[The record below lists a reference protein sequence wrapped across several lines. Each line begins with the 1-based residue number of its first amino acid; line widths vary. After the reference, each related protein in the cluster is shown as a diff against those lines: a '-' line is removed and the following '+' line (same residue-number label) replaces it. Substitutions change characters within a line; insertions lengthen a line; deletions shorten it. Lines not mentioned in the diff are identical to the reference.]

1 MNVILFS
8 DSEQMKERF
17 LPLARSRAVD
27 FSLLP
32 CSSLKSGLKEAP
44 REAFAYV
51 DVSGYERESRE
62 RILKYLKIYGKH
74 RYGIV
79 DPEGSVRDIGTLFL
93 NGASDYVGSSFD
105 GQITPRRV
113 YSALA
118 LRAHLL
124 EDTGSHKKTLAGDG
138 HILSGSDWRKIR
150 SGQEYTFCL
159 MYIELEDK
167 RQLRRTLSDD
177 LIGMADTSFRSYV
190 ERTVSQNNGK
200 VWMWNDFEGI
210 VLFPFDGKRCEA
222 VLMCFGL
229 MLSRTIYSVENP
241 HFNNLLSFSICLHLG
256 NTVYRRSGETGT
268 IVSDSVNTVFNIGRK
283 FGESGNFYLTGEVLA
298 KAPKGIEKCFLPAG
312 RFEGFEVL
320 RMRLP
325 I

>member
-8 DSEQMKERF
+8 DSEEMKERF
-17 LPLARSRAVD
+17 LPLQRSRAVD

-32 CSSLKSGLKEAP
+32 CSSLKRGLKEAP
-44 REAFAYV
+44 RETFAYV
-51 DVSGYERESRE
+51 DVSGYGRESKE
-62 RILKYLKIYGKH
+62 RILKYLKVYGKR

-93 NGASDYVGSSFD
+93 DGASDYVGRSFD

-113 YSALA
+113 CSALA
-118 LRAHLL
+118 LRAHML
-124 EDTGSHKKTLAGDG
+124 EDAGSHKKTLGEDG
-138 HILSGSDWRKIR
+138 YILSGSDWRRIR

-159 MYIELEDK
+159 MYIELKDK

-177 LIGMADTSFRSYV
+177 LIGAADNSFRSYV
-190 ERTVSQNNGK
+190 EQTVSQNNGK

-210 VLFPFDGKRCEA
+210 VLFPFDGRRCEA

-229 MLSRTIYSVENP
+229 MLSRTLYSVENL
-241 HFNNLLSFSICLHLG
+241 HFNTPLSFSICLHLG
-256 NTVYRRSGETGT
+256 NTVYRRIGDTGT

-283 FGESGNFYLTGEVLA
+283 FGEPGNFYLTGEVLA
-298 KAPKGIEKCFLPAG
+298 YAPKGMEGCFLPVG
-312 RFEGFEVL
+312 RFEGFEVQ

-325 I
+325 V